1 MKAVLALA
9 AFFSAICSASTTIY
23 YDDGTTYTLLNG
35 EEVFVSYNN
44 MFIKQEF
51 LNNGQI
57 VFSPRYP
64 NRKRDYVETTD
75 PSDGLTPGGA
85 EWCAVY
91 EPFQDGYSFSDVVWS
106 KNCNTGG

>member
-1 MKAVLALA
+1 MKTVLALA

-91 EPFQDGYSFSDVVWS
+91 EPFQDGYSFSAAIWS

>member
-1 MKAVLALA
+1 MRYLTAALA
-9 AFFSAICSASTTIY
+9 AVMCSAALAKTTIY

-35 EEVFVSYNN
+35 EEVFVSPNKLYV
-44 MFIKQEF
+44 KQEF

-57 VFSPRYP
+57 LLAPRYP

-75 PSDGLTPGGA
+75 PADGLTPGGP

-91 EPFQDGYSFSDVVWS
+91 EPYQNGFTFSDALWK
-106 KNCNTGG
+106 KNCSGG